1 MSSMDEKLAAQAACR
16 GVPHATAPVVDPARC
31 EGKAECVRVCPY
43 NVFEVRRMEDEDF
56 AGLGLFSKLKS
67 LVHGRK
73 MAYTPRADE
82 CLACGLCVKA
92 CPEQAITLVKIE
104 DAPTRGARRP

>member
-1 MSSMDEKLAAQAACR
+1 VTGRGDKPAAQGDCH
-16 GVPHATAPVVDPARC
+16 GTPHATAPVVDPTRC

-43 NVFEVRRMEDEDF
+43 NVFEVRRMDDADF
-56 AGLGLFSKLKS
+56 AELGFFSKLKS
-67 LVHGRK
+67 MVHGRK
-73 MAYTPRADE
+73 LAYTPRADE

-104 DAPTRGARRP
+104 ESPTRGARRP